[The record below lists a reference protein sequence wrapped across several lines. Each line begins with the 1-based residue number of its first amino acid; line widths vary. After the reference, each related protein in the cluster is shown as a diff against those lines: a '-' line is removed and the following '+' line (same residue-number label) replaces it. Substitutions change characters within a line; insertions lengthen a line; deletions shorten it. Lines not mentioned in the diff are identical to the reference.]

1 VQLKQLLQ
9 KNKGSSL
16 NMIAQLS
23 GQIVEQNTNQLILD
37 VHGVGY
43 LVTVSSSTLSQIRA
57 LSGTISLLIEMIVRE
72 DSLTLYGFY
81 TSEEK
86 SAFTVLQSVQGVG
99 AKAAISILSVL
110 TPDSLKQAILSSDK
124 AMVSRADGVGPKLA
138 QRIVNE
144 LAEKVGKLPTSLG
157 NTENMGVSPAGAG
170 QSAISQDAISAL
182 VNLGYSQSEAWA
194 AVQRASAK
202 SDTNELGQILNLAL
216 KEVGQK

>member
-1 VQLKQLLQ
+1 
-9 KNKGSSL
+9 
-16 NMIAQLS
+16 MIAQLS

-43 LVTVSSSTLSQIRA
+43 LVTVSSSTLSQIRE
-57 LSGTISLLIEMIVRE
+57 LPGTISLLIEMIVRE

-202 SDTNELGQILNLAL
+202 SDTDELGQLLNLAL

>member
-1 VQLKQLLQ
+1 
-9 KNKGSSL
+9 
-16 NMIAQLS
+16 MIAQLS

-157 NTENMGVSPAGAG
+157 NTGVSPEGAG

-202 SDTNELGQILNLAL
+202 SNTDELGQLLNLAL

>member
-1 VQLKQLLQ
+1 
-9 KNKGSSL
+9 
-16 NMIAQLS
+16 MIAQLS

-157 NTENMGVSPAGAG
+157 ITENMGVSLAGAG

-202 SDTNELGQILNLAL
+202 SNTGELGQLLNLAL

>member
-1 VQLKQLLQ
+1 
-9 KNKGSSL
+9 
-16 NMIAQLS
+16 MIAQLS

-86 SAFTVLQSVQGVG
+86 SAFTLLQSVQGVG

-110 TPDSLKQAILSSDK
+110 TSDSLKQAILSSDK

-144 LAEKVGKLPTSLG
+144 LAEKVGKLPTSLS
-157 NTENMGVSPAGAG
+157 NVEDMVVSPAGAG

-182 VNLGYSQSEAWA
+182 VNLGYSQSEAWG

-202 SDTNELGQILNLAL
+202 SDADELGQLLNLAL

>member
-1 VQLKQLLQ
+1 
-9 KNKGSSL
+9 
-16 NMIAQLS
+16 MIAQLS

-43 LVTVSSSTLSQIRA
+43 LVTVSSSTLNQIRA

-86 SAFTVLQSVQGVG
+86 SAFTLLQSVQGVG

-124 AMVSRADGVGPKLA
+124 AMVSRADGIGPKLA

-144 LAEKVGKLPTSLG
+144 LAEKVGNLPTSLG
-157 NTENMGVSPAGAG
+157 NTENMDESLAGAG

>member
-1 VQLKQLLQ
+1 
-9 KNKGSSL
+9 
-16 NMIAQLS
+16 MIAQLS

-86 SAFTVLQSVQGVG
+86 SAFTLLQSVQGVG

-138 QRIVNE
+138 QRIMNE
-144 LAEKVGKLPTSLG
+144 LAEKVGKLPTSLA

-202 SDTNELGQILNLAL
+202 SDTDELGQLLNLAL

>member
-1 VQLKQLLQ
+1 
-9 KNKGSSL
+9 
-16 NMIAQLS
+16 MIAQLS
-23 GQIVEQNTNQLILD
+23 GRIVEQNTNQLILD

-86 SAFTVLQSVQGVG
+86 SAFTLLQSVQGVG

-157 NTENMGVSPAGAG
+157 NIENMGVSPSGAG

-202 SDTNELGQILNLAL
+202 SNTDELGQLLNLAL

>member
-1 VQLKQLLQ
+1 
-9 KNKGSSL
+9 
-16 NMIAQLS
+16 MIAQLS

-43 LVTVSSSTLSQIRA
+43 LVTVSSLTLSQIRA

-86 SAFTVLQSVQGVG
+86 FAFTLLQSVQGVG

-144 LAEKVGKLPTSLG
+144 LAEKVGKLPTSLSDV
-157 NTENMGVSPAGAG
+157 EDMVVSPAGDG

-182 VNLGYSQSEAWA
+182 VNLGYSQSEAWG

-202 SDTNELGQILNLAL
+202 SDADELGQLLNLAL

>member
-1 VQLKQLLQ
+1 
-9 KNKGSSL
+9 
-16 NMIAQLS
+16 MIAQLS

-86 SAFTVLQSVQGVG
+86 SAFTLLQSVQGVG

-110 TPDSLKQAILSSDK
+110 NPDSLKQAILSSDK

-144 LAEKVGKLPTSLG
+144 LVEKVGKLPTGLG
-157 NTENMGVSPAGAG
+157 NTENMGVSPAVAG

-182 VNLGYSQSEAWA
+182 VNLGCSQSEAWA

-202 SDTNELGQILNLAL
+202 SGSDELGQLLNLAL

>member
-1 VQLKQLLQ
+1 
-9 KNKGSSL
+9 
-16 NMIAQLS
+16 MIAQLS

-43 LVTVSSSTLSQIRA
+43 LVTVSSSTLNQIRA

-86 SAFTVLQSVQGVG
+86 SAFTLLQSVQGVG

-124 AMVSRADGVGPKLA
+124 AMVSRADGIGPKLA

-144 LAEKVGKLPTSLG
+144 LAEKVGNLPTSLG
-157 NTENMGVSPAGAG
+157 NTENMDESLAGAG

-182 VNLGYSQSEAWA
+182 LNLGYSQSEAWA

-202 SDTNELGQILNLAL
+202 TDTDELGQLLNLAL

>member
-1 VQLKQLLQ
+1 
-9 KNKGSSL
+9 
-16 NMIAQLS
+16 MIAQLS

-144 LAEKVGKLPTSLG
+144 LAEKVGNLPTSLG

>member
-1 VQLKQLLQ
+1 
-9 KNKGSSL
+9 
-16 NMIAQLS
+16 MIAQLS

-43 LVTVSSSTLSQIRA
+43 LVTVSSSTLSQIQG
-57 LSGTISLLIEMIVRE
+57 LSENISLLVEMVVRE
-72 DSLTLYGFY
+72 DSMTLYGFY

-86 SAFTVLQSVQGVG
+86 SAFTLLQSVQGVG

-144 LAEKVGKLPTSLG
+144 LSEKVAKLSTSIA
-157 NTENMGVSPAGAG
+157 NAENMVVPPTVSG
-170 QSAISQDAISAL
+170 QSTISQDAVSAL
-182 VNLGYSQSEAWA
+182 VNLGYSQSEAWT
-194 AVQRASAK
+194 AVQKASAK
-202 SDTNELGQILNLAL
+202 SETDELNQLLNLAL
-216 KEVGQK
+216 KEVGQ

>member
-1 VQLKQLLQ
+1 
-9 KNKGSSL
+9 
-16 NMIAQLS
+16 MIAQLS

-43 LVTVSSSTLSQIRA
+43 LVTVSSSTLNQIRA

-124 AMVSRADGVGPKLA
+124 AMVSRADGIGPKLA

-144 LAEKVGKLPTSLG
+144 LAEKVGNLPTSLG
-157 NTENMGVSPAGAG
+157 NTENMDESLAGAG

-182 VNLGYSQSEAWA
+182 LNLGYSQSEAWA

-202 SDTNELGQILNLAL
+202 TDTDELGQLLNLAL

>member
-1 VQLKQLLQ
+1 
-9 KNKGSSL
+9 
-16 NMIAQLS
+16 MIAQLS

-43 LVTVSSSTLSQIRA
+43 LVTVSSSTLNQIRA

-86 SAFTVLQSVQGVG
+86 SAFTLLQSVQGVG

-124 AMVSRADGVGPKLA
+124 AMVSRADGIGPKLA

-144 LAEKVGKLPTSLG
+144 LAEKVGNLPTSLG
-157 NTENMGVSPAGAG
+157 NTENMDESLAGAG

-182 VNLGYSQSEAWA
+182 LNLGYSQSEAWA
-194 AVQRASAK
+194 AVQRAFAK
-202 SDTNELGQILNLAL
+202 TDTDELGQLLNLAL

>member
-1 VQLKQLLQ
+1 
-9 KNKGSSL
+9 
-16 NMIAQLS
+16 MIAQLS

-86 SAFTVLQSVQGVG
+86 SAFTLLQSVQGVG

-157 NTENMGVSPAGAG
+157 NTENMGVSPTGAG

-194 AVQRASAK
+194 AVQRAYAK
-202 SDTNELGQILNLAL
+202 SDTDELGQLLNLAL

>member
-1 VQLKQLLQ
+1 
-9 KNKGSSL
+9 
-16 NMIAQLS
+16 MIAQLS

-81 TSEEK
+81 TIEEK
-86 SAFTVLQSVQGVG
+86 FAFTLLQSVQGVG

-124 AMVSRADGVGPKLA
+124 VMVSRADGVGPKLA

-202 SDTNELGQILNLAL
+202 SDTDELGQLLNLAL

>member
-1 VQLKQLLQ
+1 
-9 KNKGSSL
+9 
-16 NMIAQLS
+16 MIAQLS

-43 LVTVSSSTLSQIRA
+43 LVTVSSLTLSQIRA

-86 SAFTVLQSVQGVG
+86 FAFTLLQSVQGVG

>member
-1 VQLKQLLQ
+1 
-9 KNKGSSL
+9 
-16 NMIAQLS
+16 MIAQLS

-43 LVTVSSSTLSQIRA
+43 LVTVSSSTLSQIQG
-57 LSGTISLLIEMIVRE
+57 LSENISLLVEMIVRE
-72 DSLTLYGFY
+72 DSMTLYGFY

-86 SAFTVLQSVQGVG
+86 SAFTLLQSVQGVG

-144 LAEKVGKLPTSLG
+144 LAEKVGKLPNSLS
-157 NTENMGVSPAGAG
+157 NAENKIALPAGSY
-170 QSAISQDAISAL
+170 QSAIFQDAISAL
-182 VNLGYSQSEAWA
+182 VNLGYSQSEAWV

-202 SDTNELGQILNLAL
+202 SDTDELGQLLNLAL
-216 KEVGQK
+216 KEVGQN

>member
-1 VQLKQLLQ
+1 
-9 KNKGSSL
+9 
-16 NMIAQLS
+16 MIAQLS

-144 LAEKVGKLPTSLG
+144 LAEKVGNLPTSLG
-157 NTENMGVSPAGAG
+157 NTENMDESLAGAG

-182 VNLGYSQSEAWA
+182 LNLGYSQSEAWA

-202 SDTNELGQILNLAL
+202 TDTDELGQLLNLAL

>member
-1 VQLKQLLQ
+1 
-9 KNKGSSL
+9 
-16 NMIAQLS
+16 MIAQLS

-43 LVTVSSSTLSQIRA
+43 LVTVSSSTLNQIRA

-86 SAFTVLQSVQGVG
+86 SAFTLLQSVQGVG

-157 NTENMGVSPAGAG
+157 NTENMGVSPSGAG

-202 SDTNELGQILNLAL
+202 SNTDELGQLLNLAL

>member
-1 VQLKQLLQ
+1 
-9 KNKGSSL
+9 
-16 NMIAQLS
+16 MIAQLS

-86 SAFTVLQSVQGVG
+86 SAFTLLQSVQGVG

-144 LAEKVGKLPTSLG
+144 LAEKVGKLPTNFG

-170 QSAISQDAISAL
+170 QSAISRDAISAL

-194 AVQRASAK
+194 AVQRAAAK
-202 SDTNELGQILNLAL
+202 SDADELGQLLNLAL

>member
-1 VQLKQLLQ
+1 
-9 KNKGSSL
+9 
-16 NMIAQLS
+16 MIAQLS

-43 LVTVSSSTLSQIRA
+43 LVTVSSSTLRQIQG
-57 LSGTISLLIEMIVRE
+57 LSENISLLVEMIVRE
-72 DSLTLYGFY
+72 DSMTLYGFY

-86 SAFTVLQSVQGVG
+86 SAFTLLQSVQGVG

-144 LAEKVGKLPTSLG
+144 LSEKVAKLSTSIA
-157 NTENMGVSPAGAG
+157 NAENMIVPSTVSG
-170 QSAISQDAISAL
+170 QSTISQDAVSAL
-182 VNLGYSQSEAWA
+182 VNLGYSQSEAWT
-194 AVQRASAK
+194 AVQKASAK
-202 SDTNELGQILNLAL
+202 SETDELNQLLNLAL
-216 KEVGQK
+216 KEVGQ

>member
-1 VQLKQLLQ
+1 
-9 KNKGSSL
+9 
-16 NMIAQLS
+16 MIAQLS

-86 SAFTVLQSVQGVG
+86 SAFTLLQSVQGVG

-144 LAEKVGKLPTSLG
+144 LAEKVGKLPTNFG

-182 VNLGYSQSEAWA
+182 LNLGYSQSEAWA

-202 SDTNELGQILNLAL
+202 TDTDELGQLLNLAL

>member
-1 VQLKQLLQ
+1 
-9 KNKGSSL
+9 
-16 NMIAQLS
+16 MIAQLS

-86 SAFTVLQSVQGVG
+86 SAFTLLQSVQGVG

-110 TPDSLKQAILSSDK
+110 TSDSLKQAILSSDK

-157 NTENMGVSPAGAG
+157 NTENMDVSPAGAG

-202 SDTNELGQILNLAL
+202 SDADELGQLLNLAL
-216 KEVGQK
+216 KEVGQG

>member
-1 VQLKQLLQ
+1 
-9 KNKGSSL
+9 
-16 NMIAQLS
+16 MIAQLS

-157 NTENMGVSPAGAG
+157 NTENMGVSPSGAG

-202 SDTNELGQILNLAL
+202 SNTDELGQLLNLAL

>member
-1 VQLKQLLQ
+1 
-9 KNKGSSL
+9 
-16 NMIAQLS
+16 MIAQLS

-43 LVTVSSSTLSQIRA
+43 LVTVSSSTLSQIRE
-57 LSGTISLLIEMIVRE
+57 LPGTISLLIEMIVRE

-157 NTENMGVSPAGAG
+157 NTENMGVSSAGAG

-182 VNLGYSQSEAWA
+182 LNLGYSQSEAWA

-202 SDTNELGQILNLAL
+202 TDTDELGQLLNLAL

>member
-1 VQLKQLLQ
+1 
-9 KNKGSSL
+9 
-16 NMIAQLS
+16 MIAQLS
-23 GQIVEQNTNQLILD
+23 GKIVEQNTNQLILD

-86 SAFTVLQSVQGVG
+86 SAFTLLQSVQGVG

-144 LAEKVGKLPTSLG
+144 LAEKVGKLPNSLS
-157 NTENMGVSPAGAG
+157 NAENKIALPAGSY
-170 QSAISQDAISAL
+170 QSAIFQDAISAL
-182 VNLGYSQSEAWA
+182 VNLGYSQSEAWV

-202 SDTNELGQILNLAL
+202 SDTDELGQLLNLAL
-216 KEVGQK
+216 KEVGQN

>member
-1 VQLKQLLQ
+1 
-9 KNKGSSL
+9 
-16 NMIAQLS
+16 MIAQLS

-43 LVTVSSSTLSQIRA
+43 LVTVSSSTLSQIQG
-57 LSGTISLLIEMIVRE
+57 LSENISLLVEMIVRE
-72 DSLTLYGFY
+72 DSMTLYGFY

-86 SAFTVLQSVQGVG
+86 SAFTLLQSVQGVG

-144 LAEKVGKLPTSLG
+144 LSEKVAKLSTSIA
-157 NTENMGVSPAGAG
+157 NAENMIVSPTGSG
-170 QSAISQDAISAL
+170 QSTISQDAVSAL
-182 VNLGYSQSEAWA
+182 VNLGYSQSEAWT
-194 AVQRASAK
+194 AVQKASAK
-202 SDTNELGQILNLAL
+202 SNIDELGHLLNLAL
-216 KEVGQK
+216 KEVGQ

>member
-1 VQLKQLLQ
+1 
-9 KNKGSSL
+9 
-16 NMIAQLS
+16 MIAQLS

-43 LVTVSSSTLSQIRA
+43 LVTVSSLTLSQIRA

-86 SAFTVLQSVQGVG
+86 FAFTLLQSVQGVG

-157 NTENMGVSPAGAG
+157 NTSVSPEGAG

-202 SDTNELGQILNLAL
+202 SDTGELGQLLNLAL